1 MSRRTLTLLFAL
13 LGTLVLPVSAQASIK
28 IAGGA
33 HDASLRVNAK
43 GFATISWTTSGGAR
57 RLAMVA
63 PSGKTTWAHA
73 ASGKDATHA
82 TDELKLPMLVAL
94 RKGPSGRFF
103 ALQSW
108 RRLKGGPVEL
118 RFSRWF
124 GKPTK
129 LPIHAVCCK
138 WRSEMVKGRATFH
151 GKPIY
156 GYSNTPEGVPLDK
169 YGRNVYI
176 DFMKRGK
183 WRRTMGI
190 LTHRP
195 TGRFSLWIRPYW
207 RGSAY
212 RARMIGPNRGR
223 TLAPDAQGWTK
234 SAL

>member
-1 MSRRTLTLLFAL
+1 MSRRKLTLLAAV
-13 LGTLVLPVSAQASIK
+13 LGTLVLPVGAQASIK
-28 IAGGA
+28 IAAGA

-43 GFATISWTTSGGAR
+43 GFATISWTTAGGAR
-57 RLAMVA
+57 RSAVVA
-63 PSGKTTWAHA
+63 PGGKTTWDRT
-73 ASGKDATHA
+73 ASGADITSPSA
-82 TDELKLPMLVAL
+82 EVKLPLLVEL
-94 RKGPSGRFF
+94 RRGPSGRFF

-108 RRLKGGPVEL
+108 RRLKDGPVEL
-118 RFSRWF
+118 RLSRWF
-124 GKPTK
+124 GAPTK

-151 GKPIY
+151 GRPIY

-176 DFMKRGK
+176 DFMKHGT
-183 WRRTMGI
+183 WHRTMGI

-212 RARMIGPNRGR
+212 RARMIGPNWGR

>member
-1 MSRRTLTLLFAL
+1 MSRRTLVLLVAL
-13 LGTLVLPVSAQASIK
+13 AALALPSAGSASIK
-28 IAGGA
+28 IAGNA
-33 HDASLRVNAK
+33 HDANLRVNAK
-43 GFATISWTTSGGAR
+43 GVATIWWTTAAGKRRSAIVAR
-57 RLAMVA
+57 TGR
-63 PSGKTTWAHA
+63 TTWGRA
-73 ASGKDATHA
+73 ASGKDVTHE
-82 TDELKLPMLVAL
+82 TDEIALPMLVEL
-94 RKGPSGRFF
+94 RKGPSGRFW

-108 RRLKGGPVEL
+108 KRLKDGPVEL

-129 LPIHAVCCK
+129 LPIYAKCCK
-138 WRSEMVKGRATFH
+138 WGSEMVKGRATFH

-169 YGRNVYI
+169 FGRNVYI

-183 WRRTMGI
+183 WHRAMGI

-195 TGRFSLWIRPYW
+195 TGSFSLWIRRYW

-212 RARMIGPNRGR
+212 RARMIGPNWGR
-223 TLAPDAQGWTK
+223 TLAPDAQGWTR

>member
-1 MSRRTLTLLFAL
+1 MSRRSLTLVLAL
-13 LGTLVLPVSAQASIK
+13 VGALVLPVSAQASIK
-28 IAGGA
+28 IAGRA

-43 GFATISWTTSGGAR
+43 GYATISWTTSRGAR
-57 RLAMVA
+57 RSAVVA
-63 PSGKTTWAHA
+63 PSCKTTWDRA
-73 ASGKDATHA
+73 ASGKDVTHES
-82 TDELKLPMLVAL
+82 DEVKLPVLVEL
-94 RKGPSGRFF
+94 RQGPSDRFF

-108 RRLKGGPVEL
+108 RRLKDGPVEL

-124 GKPTK
+124 GNPTK
-129 LPIHAVCCK
+129 LPIRAVCCK
-138 WRSEMVKGRATFH
+138 WGSEMVKGRATFH

-176 DFMKRGK
+176 DFMKGGK
-183 WRRTMGI
+183 WHRAMGI

-207 RGSAY
+207 RGSSY
-212 RARMIGPNRGR
+212 RARMIGPNWGR

>member
-1 MSRRTLTLLFAL
+1 MSRRTLTLLLAL

-28 IAGGA
+28 IAGSA
-33 HDASLRVNAK
+33 HDPSLRVNAR
-43 GFATISWTTSGGAR
+43 GFATISWTTDGGAR
-57 RLAMVA
+57 RSAVVA
-63 PSGKTTWAHA
+63 PGGRTTYGKR
-73 ASGKDATHA
+73 ASGRDITKPN
-82 TDELKLPMLVAL
+82 DEVSIPMLVEL
-94 RKGPSGRFF
+94 RRGPSGRYY

-124 GKPTK
+124 NAPTK

-138 WRSEMVKGRATFH
+138 WNSEMVKGRATFH

-156 GYSNTPEGVPLDK
+156 GYSATPAGVPEDK

-176 DFMKRGK
+176 DFKERGT
-183 WRRTMGI
+183 WHRAMGI

-195 TGRFSLWIRPYW
+195 TGRFSLWIRKYW
-207 RGSAY
+207 RGSEY
-212 RARMIGPNRGR
+212 RARMIGPNWGR
-223 TLAPDAQGWTK
+223 TFAPDAQGWTK